1 MSTAEI
7 LIAIAKV
14 LLVFTVG
21 LGTVVLLVWGERK
34 VVADLQ
40 NRVGPDRAGP
50 WGILQTVADGLKLF
64 FKEQID
70 PDRADKVVFN
80 LAPFLAAVPAL
91 LLVLVIPLARP
102 VEITLD
108 GAPFT
113 LDFAALDLNVGVLF
127 ALAMSS
133 IAVYAIV
140 LAGWSSGS
148 KYPLLG
154 GVRGSAQA
162 ISYEAAMG
170 LAMVAVVMWVST
182 LPAVSD
188 MGAMSVNEIVLR
200 QQGTFFPNNAFLSW
214 IPSWNLV
221 PQFPAFV
228 IFMIAIFAETN
239 RAPFDLVEAEQEI
252 VAGFHTEYSGMR
264 FAMFFLAE
272 YLNMFTMSAL
282 AVSLFLGGWGGPFLD
297 ALDGWA
303 AAGLSF
309 VYFMV
314 KVGLVL
320 FLFVWVRATF
330 PRFRYDQLM
339 QLGWKRLIP
348 TALVWLILTTLV
360 VSFREFGAPW
370 A

>member
-1 MSTAEI
+1 VTGV
-7 LIAIAKV
+7 LIVIGKV
-14 LLVFTVG
+14 LLTFVVG
-21 LGTVVLLVWGERK
+21 LGAVVFLVWGERK

-40 NRVGPDRAGP
+40 NRIGPNRAGP
-50 WGILQTVADGLKLF
+50 WGMLQTVADGLKLF
-64 FKEQID
+64 FKEQIT
-70 PDRADKVVFN
+70 PSRVERFVFE

-91 LLVLVIPLARP
+91 LLLTVIPLARP
-102 VEITLD
+102 VEVTID
-108 GAPFT
+108 GAVET
-113 LDFAALDLNVGVLF
+113 ISFAALDINVGLLF

-148 KYPLLG
+148 KYPLIG
-154 GVRGSAQA
+154 GIRGSAQA

-182 LPAVSD
+182 LPAVTD
-188 MGAMSVNEIVLR
+188 MGALSINEIVLR
-200 QQGTFFPNNAFLSW
+200 QQGTFFPNITALSW
-214 IPSWNLV
+214 IPAWNLV

-252 VAGFHTEYSGMR
+252 VAGFNTEYSGMR

-272 YLNMFTMSAL
+272 YMNMFTMSAL
-282 AVSLFLGGWGGPFLD
+282 AVSLFLGGWGGPLFG
-297 ALDGWA
+297 LDGWA
-303 AAGLSF
+303 ATGLSF
-309 VYFMV
+309 VYFAIKTIV
-314 KVGLVL
+314 VL

>member
-1 MSTAEI
+1 MTI
-7 LIAIAKV
+7 FWIHLIKT
-14 LLVFTVG
+14 LLTFTVG
-21 LGTVVLLVWGERK
+21 LGVVVLLVWFERK
-34 VVADLQ
+34 VVADMQ

-64 FKEQID
+64 FKEQIT
-70 PDRADKVVFN
+70 PARVQRFVFE

-91 LLVLVIPLARP
+91 LMVLVIPLARP

-108 GAPFT
+108 GAPY
-113 LDFAALDLNVGVLF
+113 LLSFAALDINVGLLF
-127 ALAMSS
+127 VLAMSS
-133 IAVYAIV
+133 VAVYAIV

-154 GVRGSAQA
+154 GIRGSAQA
-162 ISYEAAMG
+162 ISYEAALG
-170 LAMVAVVMWVST
+170 LAMIAVVMWVTT
-182 LPAVSD
+182 LPAVTD
-188 MGAMSVNEIVLR
+188 MGALSLNEIVLR
-200 QQGTFFPNNAFLSW
+200 QQAAFFPNSGLLSW
-214 IPSWNLV
+214 IPAWNVV

-252 VAGFHTEYSGMR
+252 VAGFNTEYSGMR

-272 YLNMFTMSAL
+272 YLNIFTMSAL

-297 ALDGWA
+297 AVDGWA
-303 AAGLSF
+303 ATLLSF
-309 VYFMV
+309 GYFLAKTV
-314 KVGLVL
+314 VVL
-320 FLFVWVRATF
+320 FLFVWVRATL